1 MMANDADTAGW
12 RFQEF
17 QFDSELDDRRLR
29 SLKIQ
34 RRIGGRVAHELRDL
48 WEEEILARI
57 ELIEE
62 PEQMASPL
70 LRGRSPAPEPRKLTL
85 TVAQGCYAVKVH
97 VKVWTW
103 AWETVLIG
111 SLSHEQLAP
120 FLHCGKLRA
129 RNYGKVLPLVARHRV
144 YADACLLGMPE
155 LSSLLAGELP
165 DLTLV

>member
-1 MMANDADTAGW
+1 MMANDANTAGW

-17 QFDSELDDRRLR
+17 QFDSELDPRSLR
-29 SLKIQ
+29 SLKTQQ
-34 RRIGGRVAHELRDL
+34 RLGGRAAHELRDL
-48 WEEEILARI
+48 WEDEILARI

-62 PEQMASPL
+62 PERIEPPL
-70 LRGRSPAPEPRKLTL
+70 IRQRSPARVLRKLTF
-85 TVAQGCYAVKVH
+85 TAAQGCYAVEIH

-120 FLHCGKLRA
+120 FLHRGKLRA
-129 RNYGKVLPLVARHRV
+129 RNYGRVLPLVTRHRV

-155 LSSLLAGELP
+155 LRCLLAGELP
-165 DLTLV
+165 ELTLV

>member
-1 MMANDADTAGW
+1 MMGNDTNTAGF

-17 QFDSELDDRRLR
+17 QFDSELDPRGLR

-34 RRIGGRVAHELRDL
+34 QRIGGRAAHELRDL

-57 ELIEE
+57 ELIQELE
-62 PEQMASPL
+62 RTAPPL

-85 TVAQGCYAVKVH
+85 TVAQECYAVKVH

-103 AWETVLIG
+103 VWETVLIG

-155 LSSLLAGELP
+155 LSCLLTGELP
-165 DLTLV
+165 ELALV

>member
-1 MMANDADTAGW
+1 MMANDANTAGW

-17 QFDSELDDRRLR
+17 QFDSELDPRRLR
-29 SLKIQ
+29 SLKTQ
-34 RRIGGRVAHELRDL
+34 QRIGGRAAHELRDL

-57 ELIEE
+57 ELIQE
-62 PEQMASPL
+62 PERIAPPL
-70 LRGRSPAPEPRKLTL
+70 FRHRSPAPLPRKLTL
-85 TVAQGCYAVKVH
+85 TAAQGCYAVKVH

-129 RNYGKVLPLVARHRV
+129 RNYGKALPLITRHRV

-155 LSSLLAGELP
+155 LSCLLAGKLP
-165 DLTLV
+165 ELTLV